1 MLYHVESKEQFEE
14 LLNKPAVLVDFYADW
29 CMPCKM
35 QSPIVEELA
44 EEGYEVAKVNV
55 DELSELALRYNVRS
69 IPMMIYF
76 VNGAVKEQV
85 VGLTSKEELAALM
98 QA

>member
-1 MLYHVESKEQFEE
+1 MLYHVESEEQFEE

>member
-35 QSPIVEELA
+35 QSPILEELA

>member
-76 VNGAVKEQV
+76 VNGTVKEQV